1 MPLQVVATDGGLI
14 TKGVAVQSMRHGGA
28 ERYEV
33 VIDFSKAPS
42 STKRIE
48 LLNGSNKNNINYE
61 FTGKVMAFDLLDG
74 PVSKTRANFETGA
87 QEPDPTWN
95 RDYHQFK
102 LVDSEVMSLPTA
114 GPYVRRHLWVERV
127 GGEWMLGNMTWKQV
141 EGGDFTKVL
150 ASPAIGDVEIWEIS
164 NHAEGWNHP
173 VHIHLTDFRI
183 FKRVG
188 GAGRVFPFEEGPKDV
203 MYLGEG
209 ETVHV
214 LVKFTEPGGDPQV
227 KGGRYMVHCHNF
239 VHEDHDMMG
248 QFSVGSVDFGTDPH
262 HPIRAAPPRPDL
274 TA

>member
-114 GPYVRRHLWVERV
+114 GPYVRRH
-127 GGEWMLGNMTWKQV
+127 
-141 EGGDFTKVL
+141 
-150 ASPAIGDVEIWEIS
+150 
-164 NHAEGWNHP
+164 
-173 VHIHLTDFRI
+173 FR
-183 FKRVG
+183 
-188 GAGRVFPFEEGPKDV
+188 GRARRRGVDARQHD
-203 MYLGEG
+203 L
-209 ETVHV
+209 ET
-214 LVKFTEPGGDPQV
+214 G
-227 KGGRYMVHCHNF
+227 
-239 VHEDHDMMG
+239 
-248 QFSVGSVDFGTDPH
+248 
-262 HPIRAAPPRPDL
+262 
-274 TA
+274 

>member
-1 MPLQVVATDGGLI
+1 
-14 TKGVAVQSMRHGGA
+14 
-28 ERYEV
+28 
-33 VIDFSKAPS
+33 
-42 STKRIE
+42 
-48 LLNGSNKNNINYE
+48 
-61 FTGKVMAFDLLDG
+61 
-74 PVSKTRANFETGA
+74 
-87 QEPDPTWN
+87 
-95 RDYHQFK
+95 
-102 LVDSEVMSLPTA
+102 MSLPTV
-114 GPYVRRHLWVERV
+114 GPYVRRHFRVERV

-262 HPIRAAPPRPDL
+262 HPIRAAPPGRI
-274 TA
+274 